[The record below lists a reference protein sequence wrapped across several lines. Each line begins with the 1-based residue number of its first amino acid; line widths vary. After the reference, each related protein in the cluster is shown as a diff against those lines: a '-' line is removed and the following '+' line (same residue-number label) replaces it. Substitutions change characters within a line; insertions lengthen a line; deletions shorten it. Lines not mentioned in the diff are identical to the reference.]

1 MATTASLPALLQR
14 RRRELLLA
22 AGVAVIGYAG
32 YRAYHSDTVA
42 AWRRAL
48 GRLGSLLDSAS
59 DTVASGSDLT
69 GCLVRDVRDYLG
81 SEDDAALPPRLR
93 QLAALL
99 QSPEVGAAT
108 SHTVA
113 AIWAGVQDGSSS
125 GKESMGPDLLDR
137 ILAAVMSEKGQS
149 LVSLAVA
156 LGARNLAAGACEARR
171 AAPGASPADPCA
183 APADPDALDRVL
195 SWLGSAGGQRAARR
209 MLGTLAA
216 AGVGVYCDR
225 TLDINVF
232 DQLLAAL
239 ASRAEHMGV
248 ARACISTMAR
258 ETVRAAVFPPLHS
271 RAGRSSGSA
280 SPGSAA
286 GRSSDAGASPAASA
300 SGDAAGETLRR
311 LASLSA
317 FDDGGAA
324 ATKAGDAGSPRSV
337 RTPPAFAEARPR
349 LGPAHGDRAGHG
361 SGMCDEESADVRQ
374 IAAPD
379 SAAAAMGQPDG
390 EPAWAKTATRSLL
403 SVARDPDGRA
413 LVAAA
418 AGAAAREGVAAA
430 AEALQQPAVAAVL
443 AAAFVALLAM
453 QLLARLVATLLF

>member
-59 DTVASGSDLT
+59 DTLASGSDLT

-149 LVSLAVA
+149 LVSLA
-156 LGARNLAAGACEARR
+156 RR
-171 AAPGASPADPCA
+171 ALPVPPDRGPMPRSPVPNK
-183 APADPDALDRVL
+183 
-195 SWLGSAGGQRAARR
+195 S
-209 MLGTLAA
+209 M
-216 AGVGVYCDR
+216 AGV
-225 TLDINVF
+225 
-232 DQLLAAL
+232 
-239 ASRAEHMGV
+239 
-248 ARACISTMAR
+248 
-258 ETVRAAVFPPLHS
+258 
-271 RAGRSSGSA
+271 
-280 SPGSAA
+280 
-286 GRSSDAGASPAASA
+286 
-300 SGDAAGETLRR
+300 
-311 LASLSA
+311 
-317 FDDGGAA
+317 
-324 ATKAGDAGSPRSV
+324 
-337 RTPPAFAEARPR
+337 
-349 LGPAHGDRAGHG
+349 
-361 SGMCDEESADVRQ
+361 
-374 IAAPD
+374 
-379 SAAAAMGQPDG
+379 
-390 EPAWAKTATRSLL
+390 
-403 SVARDPDGRA
+403 
-413 LVAAA
+413 
-418 AGAAAREGVAAA
+418 
-430 AEALQQPAVAAVL
+430 
-443 AAAFVALLAM
+443 AM
-453 QLLARLVATLLF
+453 QLGGATRHPCRGVSVSSASIRAACGEGL